1 MKLLQSL
8 TFTAGVALSLAG
20 TANAAAP
27 SAYYAGCENRGGQS
41 LLQAL
46 NETISNHTVVSYSG
60 LWTLYYTS
68 DVDEDGKIWDMY
80 STKRWRPGSEQ
91 CGNYSS
97 IGDCYNRE
105 HSMPKSWFNDA
116 SPMVSDAFHI
126 YPTDGKVNG
135 QRSNYPFGECANG
148 SYVASSGGVKAL
160 GRLGASTFEGY
171 SGTVF
176 EPDDQYKGDFARSYF
191 YMAACYYD
199 RIGTWKSDMLAGNSF
214 PAFSSWALK
223 LLLKWHRQDP
233 VSKKET
239 DRNDAVYA
247 SQHNR
252 NPFIDHPEMVEYIW
266 GDKSG
271 ERWSQ
276 GGSITAT
283 INQPVD
289 GSTTDLGVTASGHAL
304 TKAIAVQTSGATT
317 NVAVSVTGTGFSVS
331 PASISA
337 ATANGGTT
345 VTVTYLPQSKGTHTA
360 TMKVTAGSAVSTITL
375 RGRAID
381 GLPIGDAI
389 EITDRS
395 FVAVWTYV
403 GDEDASG
410 NYQLSVTDDAGM
422 LPGYPRAV
430 NAKAGKALVDNLMPA
445 TDYIFSLSSV
455 NLVSG
460 YGEVR
465 TAQAWPAIDFLFDGT
480 LRLVGTPGEPSEP
493 AEILIATDNVD
504 SDFNVS
510 VKAPFELSADRS
522 HWSEA
527 ITLSADESRMYIRVN
542 SAKAGT
548 FESPITATYGSYTT
562 DDAVVTAI
570 VANGSTFL
578 EDFETVNEHAGSYTD
593 KEYMGTACKWYI
605 RDGGLWIDDEAHS
618 GDYALRLGKSSTSSV
633 EMAED
638 RLEGIG
644 TASFYARTYGSDEAP
659 TLIVEYSIDGGTS
672 FVPVS
677 SVKVGEGGVKEGN
690 WSSYK
695 VHVGAPSGARLRL
708 RQTAGRRV
716 LIDDIALTDNLTGV
730 ADATAERHRW
740 DAFSHSGTLF
750 VELSEAMTVSV
761 YAVDGTCLVNGML
774 EAGTHSFDGLQA
786 GAVYIVASGDFS
798 RTILIR

>member
-8 TFTAGVALSLAG
+8 TFAASVAVSLTG
-20 TANAAAP
+20 SMHAAAP
-27 SAYYAGCENRGGQS
+27 AGYYSGCENRGGKS

-68 DVDEDGKIWDMY
+68 DVDADGKIWDMY

-214 PAFSSWALK
+214 PAFSPWALK

-239 DRNDAVYA
+239 DRNDVVYEN
-247 SQHNR
+247 QHNR

-266 GDKSG
+266 GDKAS
-271 ERWSQ
+271 ERWSS
-276 GGSITAT
+276 GSTVPIAV
-283 INQPVD
+283 NQPVD
-289 GSTTDLGVTASGHAL
+289 GSTTDLGVTAPGHAL
-304 TKAIAVQTSGATT
+304 TKSIAVQTTGATG
-317 NVAVSVTGTGFSVS
+317 NVTVTVTGTGFSVS
-331 PASISA
+331 PTSIAA
-337 ATANGGTT
+337 ATANTGTA
-345 VTVTYLPQSKGTHTA
+345 VTVTYNPSAKGSHTA
-360 TMKVTAGSAVSTITL
+360 TMKVTAGSAVSTSTL
-375 RGRAID
+375 RGSAID
-381 GLPIGDAI
+381 GLPIGDAV

-403 GDEDASG
+403 GDEDAAG
-410 NYQLSVTDDAGM
+410 NYQLAVTDDAGM

-430 NAKAGKALVDNLMPA
+430 RAKDGRALVDNLAPA

-465 TAQAWPAIDFLFDGT
+465 TAQAWASIDFLFDGT

-504 SDFNVS
+504 GDFNVS

-522 HWSEA
+522 SWSTA
-527 ITLSADESRMYIRVN
+527 LTLSPDESRMYIRVN
-542 SAKAGT
+542 SESVGT
-548 FESPITATYGSYTT
+548 FESAITATYGTYTT
-562 DDAVVTAI
+562 DEAVVSAI
-570 VANGSTFL
+570 VANGSTFF
-578 EDFETVNEHAGSYTD
+578 EDFETVNEGVGTYND
-593 KEYMGTACKWYI
+593 KEYNGTACKWYI
-605 RDGGLWIDDEAHS
+605 RDGGFWIDDQAHS
-618 GDYALRLGKSSTSSV
+618 GDYALRLGKSATSSV

-644 TASFYARTYGSDEAP
+644 TAAFFARTYGTDEAP
-659 TLIVEYSIDGGTS
+659 TILVEYSTDGGQT
-672 FVPVS
+672 FKTTG
-677 SVKVGEGGVKEGN
+677 SVKVGEGDVKDGD

-695 VHVGAPSGARLRL
+695 VHVGAPSGSRLRL

-716 LIDDIALTDNLTGV
+716 LIDDISLSDNLTGV
-730 ADATAERHRW
+730 ADATADRHRW
-740 DAFSHSGTLF
+740 DAYSHSGTLF
-750 VELSEAMTVSV
+750 VELSEAMAVAV

-774 EAGTHSFDGLQA
+774 DEGTHTFDSLAPGS
-786 GAVYIVASGDFS
+786 VYIVVSGDFS